1 LIPIADE
8 GGVVP
13 LRIVLGIAA
22 TVLPADLGF
31 ETDAFV
37 AAKLCAG
44 RAMRSVAV
52 IRAREV
58 RFMGLLKTID

>member
-1 LIPIADE
+1 LIPIADD

-22 TVLPADLGF
+22 TVLPADFGF

-37 AAKLCAG
+37 DAKLCAG
-44 RAMRSVAV
+44 SAMRSAV
-52 IRAREV
+52 VISVREV
-58 RFMGLLKTID
+58 RFMRLLTTIE

>member
-1 LIPIADE
+1 
-8 GGVVP
+8 
-13 LRIVLGIAA
+13 VLGIAT
-22 TVLPADLGF
+22 TVLPADFGF

-44 RAMRSVAV
+44 SAMRSAVV

>member
-22 TVLPADLGF
+22 TVLPADFGF
-31 ETDAFV
+31 VTDVFV

-44 RAMRSVAV
+44 RAMRSAV
-52 IRAREV
+52 VISAREV
-58 RFMGLLKTID
+58 RFMRLL